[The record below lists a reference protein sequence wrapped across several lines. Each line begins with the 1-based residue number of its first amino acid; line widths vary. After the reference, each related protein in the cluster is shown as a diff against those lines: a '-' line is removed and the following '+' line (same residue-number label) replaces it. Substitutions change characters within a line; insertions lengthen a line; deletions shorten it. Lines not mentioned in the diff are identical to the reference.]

1 MEYFVKITGSRDFY
15 IEANGKKD
23 FSAKCTKQSD
33 GTYLFEYEYFVYT
46 KGGGDKSKVKEV
58 SSIVLTPGKKES
70 LWFKEVAYDYV
81 LGCYNKAVYI
91 YVELMTGEQLY
102 EVVKRT
108 PSYKYGKL
116 LLSLDK
122 KDEFIKL
129 LNSFE
134 EPSNDIWSIYDL
146 DKYEMLALA
155 YQNGIGREINDKL
168 AVLNAFRGSNLALI
182 SSFIELGYG
191 KNTLKNPEFFIEEL
205 EGISSNADYYLRGTA
220 LIEEGFISAGEYM
233 MLWGSECEDSHNN
246 YGFYN
251 EGNYKAWY
259 YQSLLYKSTSSIYFN
274 RGKLENAISDYG
286 KYLLYKK
293 QGNFDNLFIKEWVNE
308 GDQWESDWQEHIG
321 YNHKLLK
328 ELVVEAAN
336 NNDDYAKKLLS

>member
-46 KGGGDKSKVKEV
+46 KGGGDKSKVIEV
-58 SSIVLTPGKKES
+58 SSIVLTPGKKEYLS
-70 LWFKEVAYDYV
+70 IKEVAYDYMF
-81 LGCYNKAVYI
+81 GCYNKGVHI
-91 YVELMTGEQLY
+91 FVELMTGEQLY
-102 EVVKRT
+102 EVVEKT

-134 EPSNDIWSIYDL
+134 EPSNDIWSIYDQG
-146 DKYEMLALA
+146 KYEMLALA
-155 YQNGIGREINDKL
+155 YHNGIGREINDKL
-168 AVLNAFRGSNLALI
+168 AALNAFRGSNLALI
-182 SSFIELGYG
+182 SSFIELGFG
-191 KNTLKNPEFFIEEL
+191 KNTLKNPEFFIKEL
-205 EGISSNADYYLRGTA
+205 EGISSEADNYLRGTA
-220 LIEEGFISAGEYM
+220 LIEEGFISAGECM
-233 MLWGSECEDSHNN
+233 ILWGSGCEDLYGDH
-246 YGFYN
+246 GFYN
-251 EGNYKAWY
+251 EGNFKAWY
-259 YQSLLYKSTSSIYFN
+259 YQSLLYKNSSSIYFN
-274 RGKLENAISDYG
+274 RGKLEDALSDYG

-293 QGNFDNLFIKEWVNE
+293 QGNFDNLFITEWVNE
-308 GDQWESDWQEHIG
+308 GDQWESDWQEHVS

-336 NNDDYAKKLLS
+336 NNDDFAKKLLS